1 MSSYWM
7 TMVSA
12 KDKSRFTLPAGL
24 APGPRRRPV
33 RVADTIRNEIAVL
46 LLFKVKDPALHNVSI
61 VHVEVSNDLSRA
73 RIYYAC
79 APEMTEK
86 VSAGLNRAKGFMR
99 SHLAKVLQMR
109 HVPEL
114 LFNFDPSTEYDEKM
128 QKIFQEIARE
138 NEPGSV

>member
-1 MSSYWM
+1 
-7 TMVSA
+7 MVA
-12 KDKSRFTLPAGL
+12 TKDKSRFTLPAGL

-33 RVADTIRNEIAVL
+33 RVADTIRNEISVL

-61 VHVEVSNDLSRA
+61 VHVDVSNDLSRA

-79 APEMTEK
+79 APAMAEK
-86 VSAGLNRAKGFMR
+86 VSAGLNRAKGFIR
-99 SHLAKVLQMR
+99 SYLARVLQMR

-114 LFNFDPSTEYDEKM
+114 LFYADPSTDYDEKM

-138 NEPGSV
+138 NEPGAD

>member
-1 MSSYWM
+1 MSGM
-7 TMVSA
+7 TMAAGKS
-12 KDKSRFTLPAGL
+12 KSRFSLPAGL

-33 RVADTIRNEIAVL
+33 RVADAIRNEISVL
-46 LLFKVKDPALHNVSI
+46 LLFKVKDPALRHVSI
-61 VHVEVSNDLSRA
+61 VHVDVSNDLSRA

-79 APEMTEK
+79 APEMADK
-86 VSAGLNRAKGFMR
+86 ISAGLSRAKGFIR
-99 SHLAKVLQMR
+99 SHLAGVLQMR

-114 LFNFDPSTEYDEKM
+114 LFYPDPSTEYDEKM